1 MPNSRKFTSD
11 SVFCSLAYIYIALP
25 VCIFMLG
32 WLKPVFSIP
41 LVILIIICLVR
52 IVLNNRHNPAIS
64 DNFRL
69 SRSAIIKLFVAAAF
83 IIIWAC
89 LSGIGGVSFQ
99 VSDHYWRNT
108 IFEILVNHDWPVRYE
123 IVTAEGTSVR
133 ELIYYIGFWL
143 PAAFVGKVLGLH
155 AGFIFQTIWACI
167 GCFITYYL
175 ICRKFKNVR
184 LWYLLLFVLFSGLD
198 VIGATLLRNAIPNYM
213 YYDGLSIYSPLSTTH
228 LEWWCDYQY
237 SSITTQLFWVFNQA
251 LPAWIATLLL
261 IQRDDNRY
269 RIFILGSLL
278 LCSPF
283 PLVGLLPFVFYW
295 IVKRQKGLFSFE
307 NIVGGGISG
316 IVSFLYL
323 RANSAS
329 QMHGTNAATLS
340 FPVKYIMAAIVLLII
355 GGFLYYFVRFKNQKR
370 LLYLVGIV
378 LLGAG
383 LAYSV
388 HAGFDFCVKI
398 GVLGVFILLEAGVYY
413 VLIFKYQKKEPL
425 YYITFIWLC
434 ICPLLTV
441 GAGQDFCM
449 RASVP
454 ALLFLY
460 LMVTDTLIQTAK
472 KRSYIHCALI
482 CIVLLIGA
490 ITPVHE
496 IYRSIRYTIDFH
508 TSRVDILSNKANEE
522 DTMRADNFSGVRSG
536 DKIYSLLFK

>member
-1 MPNSRKFTSD
+1 MPNSRKLSGD
-11 SVFCSLAYIYIALP
+11 SVLCSLAYIYLSLP
-25 VCIFMLG
+25 VCLFMLG
-32 WLKPVFSIP
+32 WLKPAFSIP
-41 LVILIIICLVR
+41 FVVLVTVCLIRICLNGSRNSTAADRLTLSHSSIIKLLIAGVLIIIWV
-52 IVLNNRHNPAIS
+52 
-64 DNFRL
+64 
-69 SRSAIIKLFVAAAF
+69 
-83 IIIWAC
+83 C

-99 VSDHYWRNT
+99 TSDHYWRNT
-108 IFEILVNHDWPVRYE
+108 IFDILVSHDWPVRYE
-123 IVTAEGTSVR
+123 VATAEGTSVR

-143 PAAFVGKVLGLH
+143 PAALVGKVLGLH

-167 GCFITYYL
+167 GCFIAYYL

-184 LWYLLLFVLFSGLD
+184 LWYLLLFILFSGLD
-198 VIGATLLRNAIPNYM
+198 VIGATLLRNGIPNYM
-213 YYDGLSIYSPLSTTH
+213 YYDGQSIYSPLSTTH

-237 SSITTQLFWVFNQA
+237 SGITTQLFWVFNQTI
-251 LPAWIATLLL
+251 PAWIATLLL
-261 IQRDDNRY
+261 IQRKDNRY
-269 RIFILGSLL
+269 RIFILGCLL

-283 PLVGLLPFVFYW
+283 PLVGLLPFMLYW
-295 IVKRQKGLFSFE
+295 VVKRQKGLFSFE
-307 NIVGGGISG
+307 NIVGGGITG

-329 QMHGTNAATLS
+329 QMHGTNTATLS
-340 FPVKYIMAAIVLLII
+340 FPVKYIAAAIVLLIM
-355 GGFLYYFVRFKNQKR
+355 GGILYYFVKFKSQKK
-370 LLYLVGIV
+370 LLYLFGAILLVG
-378 LLGAG
+378 G
-383 LAYSV
+383 LAYSL

-413 VLIFKYQKKEPL
+413 LLVFKYHKKEPL

-472 KRSYIHCALI
+472 KHSYIHCALI
-482 CIVLLIGA
+482 CVVLLIGT

-496 IYRSIRYTIDFH
+496 IYRSIRYTIDYR
-508 TSRVDILSNKANEE
+508 TSDTDILSNKANEE

>member
-1 MPNSRKFTSD
+1 MLNSRKITSD
-11 SVFCSLAYIYIALP
+11 SIFCSFAYIYLTLP

-32 WLKPVFSIP
+32 WLKPIFAIPSVILVVFCLFRILLSIHRSSSLSNKLFLSRYSVTK
-41 LVILIIICLVR
+41 LVI
-52 IVLNNRHNPAIS
+52 
-64 DNFRL
+64 
-69 SRSAIIKLFVAAAF
+69 AF
-83 IIIWAC
+83 IIIIIWVS
-89 LSGIGGVSFQ
+89 LSGIGGASFQ
-99 VSDHYWRNT
+99 TSDHYWRNT
-108 IFEILVNHDWPVRYE
+108 IFELLVKKTWPVRYE
-123 IVTAEGTSVR
+123 IATINGTTIH
-133 ELIYYIGFWL
+133 ELIYYIGFWMPSAL
-143 PAAFVGKVLGLH
+143 IGKVFGLH
-155 AGFIFQTIWACI
+155 AGYMFQAVWACI
-167 GCFITYYL
+167 GCFIAYYL
-175 ICRKFKNVR
+175 ICRIFRNVR
-184 LWYLLLFVLFSGLD
+184 LWYLFLFVLFSGLD
-198 VIGATLLRNAIPNYM
+198 VIGAALLNYGIPTYM
-213 YYDGLSIYSPLSTTH
+213 YYDGQSIFYPLSSTH
-228 LEWWCDYQY
+228 LEWWCTFQF

-261 IQRDDNRY
+261 IQREDNRY
-269 RIFILGSLL
+269 RIFILGCLL

-283 PLVGLLPFVFYW
+283 PLVGLLPFVLYW

-307 NIVGGGISG
+307 NVVGGGISG

-329 QMHGTNAATLS
+329 QIHGTNAATLS
-340 FPVKYIMAAIVLLII
+340 FPVKYIVAAIVLLII
-355 GGFLYYFVRFKNQKR
+355 GGILYYFVRFKNQKK
-370 LLYLVGIV
+370 LLYLAGIV
-378 LLGAG
+378 LLGIG

-441 GAGQDFCM
+441 GSGQDFCM

-472 KRSYIHCALI
+472 RHSYIYCALI

-496 IYRSIRYTIDFH
+496 IYRSIRYTIDYR
-508 TSRVDILSNKANEE
+508 TSGVDILSNKVTEE
-522 DTMRADNFSGVRSG
+522 DIMLADNFSGVRSG